1 MTVARKIVRAAGVLA
16 ILAGA
21 ALLLYPKYTEFTAA
35 RQTQAVLLRF
45 EEETARRWAET
56 VDLPET
62 TEPEAAP
69 EVPEPASEQ
78 TEEDRLYQDLA
89 AYNRQIYEEHQAGL
103 TDPFDYQNPAF
114 DLTEYGYSENV
125 IGVLWIPRLDLELP
139 IYLGANWDNM
149 AKGAGLLGQTS
160 MPLGGENT
168 NAVLAAHRGWKGIP
182 MFRNIQQI
190 QLGDKIQITTPWDTL
205 VYRVCELKIV
215 APEDMDSILIQPGRD
230 MVTLVTCHPY
240 THNYQRYLVF
250 AQRSQEEQTDR
261 AADLAEAEESYDPAP
276 RQVETVEPDG
286 TAYLTEVAPEPVAP
300 SWNEGASEGTGA
312 EISNRQIWLENHIIS
327 ITLALLAVILAI
339 GRLIRW
345 IRRLKEERA

>member
-1 MTVARKIVRAAGVLA
+1 MAGKLMRAAAVLA

-21 ALLLYPKYTEFTAA
+21 ALLLYPEYTEFTAA
-35 RQTQAVLLRF
+35 RQTQAVLQQF
-45 EEETARRWAET
+45 EEETARHTADT
-56 VDLPET
+56 AVLPAA
-62 TEPEAAP
+62 TEPETAP
-69 EVPEPASEQ
+69 EADLPPQ
-78 TEEDRLYQDLA
+78 TGEDRLYQDLA

-168 NAVLAAHRGWKGIP
+168 NTVLAAHRGWKGIP

-215 APEDMDSILIQPGRD
+215 TPEDMDSILIQPGRD

-250 AQRSQEEQTDR
+250 AQRSEEERTDR
-261 AADLAEAEESYDPAP
+261 ASDLAEAEENYDPAP

-300 SWNEGASEGTGA
+300 SWNEGTSEGTGA

-327 ITLALLAVILAI
+327 ITLALLGVILAI
-339 GRLIRW
+339 GALIRW
-345 IRRLKEERA
+345 IRRWKEERA